1 MCLYIDIKLS
11 RPGVPNLW
19 AADRYR
25 SRPVRNQAAQQEV
38 SLNVIC
44 LYYPQTS
51 PHPGRWKNCLPWNQ
65 SLVPKR
71 LGTAALDELLSS

>member
-19 AADRYR
+19 ATDRYR

-38 SLNVIC
+38 SLNIMG
-44 LYYPQTS
+44 S
-51 PHPGRWKNCLPWNQ
+51 NHPETIPTHPMEKVVFHETR
-65 SLVPKR
+65 S
-71 LGTAALDELLSS
+71 